1 MTRSNRSTALA
12 LAASA
17 AGARG
22 TTAIEIDPS
31 NTGAWNVRAFDGR
44 TDYRRVST
52 EAGTVLE
59 AVSEDSASALY
70 RERSVDVADTPWLVW
85 SWRIERLPTGTAP
98 ETERAGD
105 DYGARIY
112 VVREGLFGRL
122 SATALNYV
130 RARHQPTDT
139 PWPNAYVGRRAMM
152 WAVDSGPEADGEWHR
167 FTRNLRADWR
177 AAFGEDLDRID
188 GVALMTDTDDTDSR
202 ARAFYGRI
210 RFCAERDCRAKR

>member
-1 MTRSNRSTALA
+1 MATSVRTFALA
-12 LAASA
+12 LTLAAS
-17 AGARG
+17 GADG
-22 TTAIEIDPS
+22 APMTVFDPS
-31 NTGAWNVRAFDGR
+31 NTGAWQVREFDGR
-44 TDYRRVST
+44 TDYRPVRT

-59 AVSEDSASALY
+59 AMSRDSASALY
-70 RERSVDVADTPWLVW
+70 RERDIDVAATPWLHW
-85 SWRIERLPTGTAP
+85 SWRIERLPDGNAP

-105 DYGARIY
+105 DYAARIY

-152 WAVDSGPEADGEWHR
+152 WAVGSGPEPDGEWHH

-177 AAFGEDLDRID
+177 AAFGEDLDHID
-188 GVALMTDTDDTDSR
+188 GIALMTDTDDTDSR
-202 ARAFYGRI
+202 ARAVYGEI
-210 RFCAERDCRAKR
+210 RFCARRDCRPER